1 MNTRIRLAAATTVL
15 LGSFAITPLASA
27 AEATGPVRS
36 AVKQFMS
43 GAIGRLLVLRS
54 DLNVTDDQK
63 SQIRE
68 IVSQHKASIG
78 EVARKVMTKR
88 RALRDLVRSEQPTEN
103 ALRQASTELG
113 NAIADAAILAAEVR
127 GEVSKVLTPEQ
138 RNRIDEFV
146 KGMDTS
152 KDSLLQDILK

>member
-1 MNTRIRLAAATTVL
+1 
-15 LGSFAITPLASA
+15 
-27 AEATGPVRS
+27 
-36 AVKQFMS
+36 
-43 GAIGRLLVLRS
+43 
-54 DLNVTDDQK
+54 QK

>member
-78 EVARKVMTKR
+78 EVARKVMAKR
-88 RALRDLVRSEQPTEN
+88 RALRDLVRNEQPSEN

-138 RNRIDEFV
+138 RNRIDEFI

>member
-1 MNTRIRLAAATTVL
+1 MNTRIKLTAITTVL
-15 LGSFAITPLASA
+15 LGSIAITPLASA
-27 AEATGPVRS
+27 AETAGPLRS
-36 AVKQFMS
+36 AVRQFVS

-68 IVSQHKASIG
+68 IVSQHKDRIG
-78 EVARKVMTKR
+78 KVAKQVMTKR
-88 RALRDLVRSEQPTEN
+88 RALRDLIRSEQPNEG

-113 NAIADAAILAAEVR
+113 NAIADAAVLAAEVR
-127 GEVSKVLTPEQ
+127 GEVSKVLSPEQ
-138 RNRIDEFV
+138 RNRVDEFI

-152 KDSLLQDILK
+152 KGNLLQNFLK